1 MALVHTIEKYF
12 PQAFWQAKGN
22 VKRCEKQGPR
32 KQLSEKNR
40 HKRRSSAMTTNRSM
54 KL

>member
-22 VKRCEKQGPR
+22 VKRCEKQGTR
-32 KQLSEKNR
+32 KHQEKLSEKKTGTKDAHVR
-40 HKRRSSAMTTNRSM
+40 
-54 KL
+54 